1 MTKEE
6 LEQMVRDI
14 EQAEA
19 ELVEEGLNKEELD
32 QEEEG
37 LASDVDICPHAK
49 EEQVTALSQPKHLIS
64 LSTSAVLV
72 CADVRVWSAT
82 AVDPEI
88 SSEVTTAKKA
98 DKNAGKFVK
107 NILNN
112 NAKHKAIVNYRQT
125 IYNWMKRRTYRWN
138 KSQDLLPSMDLPMFK
153 QEWAHHEL
161 QFNIILDEFINDY
174 DHIVSNMAF
183 SQGDMFDRDDYP
195 TKDEVRRKFSAQMFV
210 AEVPTNDFRCSIAND
225 IAEDLYDTYTKQTAS
240 IIEGI
245 AKDQGERLIDLM
257 VSISFCC
264 DIEDKDSKRRR
275 KIYDTTLDKAKSMC
289 DLFKTFNLTSNP
301 QLEEARANLER
312 TLKGVDAE
320 AIRGSDSLRISV
332 KKDVDSILE
341 KFSSFKC
348 V

>member
-6 LEQMVRDI
+6 LDQMVRDI

-19 ELVEEGLNKEELD
+19 ELVT
-32 QEEEG
+32 EG
-37 LASDVDICPHAK
+37 LASDVDTCPHIK
-49 EEQVTALSQPKHLIS
+49 EEIVPQVTALSQPKHLIS

-88 SSEVTTAKKA
+88 SNEVITFKKA
-98 DKNAGKFVK
+98 DKNAGIFIK

-125 IYNWMKRRTYRWN
+125 IYNWIKRRTYRWN
-138 KSQDLLPSMDLPMFK
+138 KSQDLLPSMDLPVFK
-153 QEWAHHEL
+153 QEWAHHES
-161 QFNIILDEFINDY
+161 QFNIILDDFINDY

-195 TKDEVRRKFSAQMFV
+195 TKDEVKKKFSAQMFV

-225 IAEDLYDTYTKQTAS
+225 IAEDLYSTYTKQTAS
-240 IIEGI
+240 IIERI
-245 AKDQGERLIDLM
+245 EKDQQKRLIDLM
-257 VSISFCC
+257 ISISFCC
-264 DIEDKDSKRRR
+264 DIEDKGSKKRR
-275 KIYDTTLDKAKSMC
+275 KIYDGTLEKLKNMC
-289 DLFKTFNLTSNP
+289 DLFKDFNPTNNP

-312 TLKGVDAE
+312 TLKGVDADS
-320 AIRGSDSLRISV
+320 IRSSDSLRLSV
-332 KKDVDSILE
+332 KKDVDSVLE
-341 KFSSFKC
+341 KFSNFKC